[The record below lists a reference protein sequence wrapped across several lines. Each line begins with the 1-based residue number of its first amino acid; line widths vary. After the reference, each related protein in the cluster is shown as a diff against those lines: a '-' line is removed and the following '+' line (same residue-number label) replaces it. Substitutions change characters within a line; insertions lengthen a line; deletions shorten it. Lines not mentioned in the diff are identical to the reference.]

1 MEYSLRTRWIIT
13 THERAL
19 GNARTDTFDDV
30 VTARAHV
37 KASKVS
43 GNAVYVSRRQ
53 VLIDFAGNVIL

>member
-1 MEYSLRTRWIIT
+1 MKHTRWIIT
-13 THERAL
+13 THERNT

-37 KASKVS
+37 KAAKSA

-53 VLIDFAGNVIL
+53 VLIDFAENVIL